1 MNIQHKEQYDD
12 ARWKKFKKKKMV
24 FHDSWPYFSVAKKWI
39 YLYAWTT
46 SMPFG
51 IFTKY
56 QSTNTLIT
64 LSRFG
69 KWIQAPA
76 SVCTTKYRFR
86 KYNAIHA
93 FEWTYLSVYEQFL
106 PTYTH
111 IKMDRFGLPKFKLN
125 PMWWALLQFHFDS

>member
-12 ARWKKFKKKKMV
+12 ARWKKFEKKEMV
-24 FHDSWPYFSVAKKWI
+24 FHDSWPYFSIARKWI

-46 SMPFG
+46 TIPFG

-56 QSTNTLIT
+56 QSINTLIT

-76 SVCTTKYRFR
+76 SICTTKYRFR